1 MLPKRYNTVAPTR
14 DLVRS
19 NSEEPTETTSILPN
33 NDHEHDFQS
42 YALHR
47 LHVENAE
54 IQKIEV
60 EHVPIKPLAVS
71 SQKVEIHG
79 QRSST
84 YWCHSATSGLQ
95 CSTQLLAAGT
105 CDYLTNKYWR
115 TGNNTCMSQSP
126 MNSTC
131 TFDHQCLTNISLSCS
146 SPTNLS
152 SCQCAD
158 NYWYNTTKCA
168 RKFLSGGTYY
178 TDYWAGFLNS
188 TYGAYCTPKINYG
201 VTSFTCVS
209 SYQCRNYNCVKCVSG
224 QCTCNST
231 YEYWD
236 GTMYIHVMQHQICRN
251 WASVPNLQCFTP
263 TSGGTTNQCL
273 SNSTQD
279 FDYCRDSCYTAHG
292 WQAACTYLASCTTG
306 QDYQCEEYNL
316 LSCIASQCNCASVMY
331 WPSSL
336 NYCVAKSSYLRTCV
350 HQQVNVLQQLVLV

>member
-1 MLPKRYNTVAPTR
+1 MQKENKLSIFLIFCENKRTY
-14 DLVRS
+14 S
-19 NSEEPTETTSILPN
+19 
-33 NDHEHDFQS
+33 
-42 YALHR
+42 
-47 LHVENAE
+47 
-54 IQKIEV
+54 
-60 EHVPIKPLAVS
+60 
-71 SQKVEIHG
+71 G

-95 CSTQLLAAGT
+95 CSTQLLAA
-105 CDYLTNKYWR
+105 D
-115 TGNNTCMSQSP
+115 
-126 MNSTC
+126 
-131 TFDHQCLTNISLSCS
+131 
-146 SPTNLS
+146 
-152 SCQCAD
+152 
-158 NYWYNTTKCA
+158 
-168 RKFLSGGTYY
+168 Y

-350 HQQVNVLQQLVLV
+350 HQQVNVL